1 MTVKEYMFA
10 RTKEF
15 RRTSLDEIFQ
25 ALFYFWRKGE
35 RNTMASEKKTKN
47 ECIATEWLE
56 EDNLMLL
63 ECWARDGYTFQDIA
77 NRIGISI
84 STLRAWRVQYPE
96 INDALKKGR
105 EIIDYKVENAL
116 LKSALGYK
124 TKEVKVTT
132 TIRFGKTVETIKEV
146 TDKEQAPNVSAIQCW
161 LYNRLPNK
169 WKKNR
174 DQLIELNEEDTK
186 IQVTVTRASTSQSTT
201 AQHDE
206 TAEDKE
212 WQDGLSTMN
221 QSIEIRSMTEEERAE
236 ADKKKAQTNEQ
247 SALNMAT
254 KVENEASDEDLDYW
268 PDDWEDEEWED

>member
-1 MTVKEYMFA
+1 
-10 RTKEF
+10 
-15 RRTSLDEIFQ
+15 
-25 ALFYFWRKGE
+25 
-35 RNTMASEKKTKN
+35 MASGSKTKN

-84 STLRAWRVQYPE
+84 STLRMWRAQYPD
-96 INDALKKGR
+96 IDNALKKGR

-132 TIRFGKTVETIKEV
+132 TIRYGKTVETVKEV
-146 TDKEQAPNVSAIQCW
+146 IDKEQAPNVSAIQCW
-161 LYNRLPNK
+161 LYNRLPQK

-174 DQLIELNEEDTK
+174 DQIIELDDEDTK
-186 IQVTVTRASTSQSTT
+186 IQVTVTRASTSQSTK
-201 AQHDE
+201 AQQDE

-212 WQDGLSTMN
+212 WQDSLSTVN
-221 QSIEIRSMTEEERAE
+221 QSIEIRSATEEERAE
-236 ADKKKAQTNEQ
+236 TTKKKARTTEQ
-247 SALNMAT
+247 STQNMAT
-254 KVENEASDEDLDYW
+254 KVENEASDKDLDYW
-268 PDDWEDEEWED
+268 PDDWEDEK

>member
-1 MTVKEYMFA
+1 MA
-10 RTKEF
+10 RSITK
-15 RRTSLDEIFQ
+15 SGVSVDD
-25 ALFYFWRKGE
+25 
-35 RNTMASEKKTKN
+35 
-47 ECIATEWLE
+47 WLT
-56 EDNLMLL
+56 DDGLLLL
-63 ECWARDGYTFQDIA
+63 ESWARDGYTFQDIA

-84 STLRAWRVQYPE
+84 STLRGWRVQYPE
-96 INDALKKGR
+96 IDSALKKGR

-116 LKSALGYK
+116 LKSALGYH

-174 DQLIELNEEDTK
+174 DQLIELDEEDTK

-201 AQHDE
+201 AQQDE

-212 WQDGLSTMN
+212 WQDEVN
-221 QSIEIRSMTEEERAE
+221 QSIEIRSATEEERAE
-236 ADKKKAQTNEQ
+236 AAKKKAQANEQ
-247 SALNMAT
+247 SASNVAT

-268 PDDWEDEEWED
+268 PDDWEDEDEEWED

>member
-1 MTVKEYMFA
+1 
-10 RTKEF
+10 
-15 RRTSLDEIFQ
+15 
-25 ALFYFWRKGE
+25 
-35 RNTMASEKKTKN
+35 MASEKKTKN
-47 ECIATEWLE
+47 ECIAAEWLE

-77 NRIGISI
+77 NRIGIAV
-84 STLRAWRVQYPE
+84 STLRGWRAQYPD
-96 INDALKKGR
+96 IDNALKKGR

-116 LKSALGYK
+116 LKSALGYH

-174 DQLIELNEEDTK
+174 DQLIELDDEDTK
-186 IQVTVTRASTSQSTT
+186 IQVTVTRASASQSTK
-201 AQHDE
+201 AQHDD
-206 TAEDKE
+206 TVEDKE
-212 WQDGLSTMN
+212 WQDEVN
-221 QSIEIRSMTEEERAE
+221 QSIEIRSTTEEERAE
-236 ADKKKAQTNEQ
+236 AAKKKAQANEQ
-247 SALNMAT
+247 STSNVAT

-268 PDDWEDEEWED
+268 PDDWEDDSEEWED

>member
-1 MTVKEYMFA
+1 
-10 RTKEF
+10 
-15 RRTSLDEIFQ
+15 
-25 ALFYFWRKGE
+25 
-35 RNTMASEKKTKN
+35 MASEKKTKN
-47 ECIATEWLE
+47 ECIAAEWLE

-77 NRIGISI
+77 NRIGIAV
-84 STLRAWRVQYPE
+84 STLRMWRMQYPD
-96 INDALKKGR
+96 IDNALKKGR

-116 LKSALGYK
+116 LKSALGYH

-146 TDKEQAPNVSAIQCW
+146 TAKEQAPNVSAIQCW

-174 DQLIELNEEDTK
+174 DSLIELNEEDTK
-186 IQVTVTRASTSQSTT
+186 IQVTVTRASTSQSTK
-201 AQHDE
+201 AQHDN

-212 WQDGLSTMN
+212 WQDEVN
-221 QSIEIRSMTEEERAE
+221 QSIEIRGATEEERAE
-236 ADKKKAQTNEQ
+236 AAKKKAQAKDESSQ
-247 SALNMAT
+247 NMST

-268 PDDWEDEEWED
+268 PDDWEDEDEDEDEE

>member
-1 MTVKEYMFA
+1 
-10 RTKEF
+10 
-15 RRTSLDEIFQ
+15 
-25 ALFYFWRKGE
+25 
-35 RNTMASEKKTKN
+35 MASEKKTKN
-47 ECIATEWLE
+47 KCIATEWLE

-84 STLRAWRVQYPE
+84 STLRGWRVQYPD
-96 INDALKKGR
+96 IDNALKKGR

-132 TIRFGKTVETIKEV
+132 TVRFGKTVETIKEV

-161 LYNRLPNK
+161 LYNRLPKK
-169 WKKNR
+169 WKNMNSKANILE
-174 DQLIELNEEDTK
+174 DIDEDTS
-186 IQVTVTRASTSQSTT
+186 IHVTVTRASTSQSTT
-201 AQHDE
+201 AQQDE

-212 WQDGLSTMN
+212 WQDEVN
-221 QSIEIRSMTEEERAE
+221 QSIEIRSATEEERAE
-236 ADKKKAQTNEQ
+236 AAKKKAQANEQ
-247 SALNMAT
+247 STSNVAT

-268 PDDWEDEEWED
+268 PDDWEDEERED

>member
-1 MTVKEYMFA
+1 
-10 RTKEF
+10 
-15 RRTSLDEIFQ
+15 
-25 ALFYFWRKGE
+25 
-35 RNTMASEKKTKN
+35 MASESKTKN
-47 ECIATEWLE
+47 ECIATDWLE
-56 EDNLMLL
+56 EDRLMLL
-63 ECWARDGYTFQDIA
+63 ACWARDGYTYQDVA
-77 NRIGISI
+77 NAIGITTK
-84 STLRAWRVQYPE
+84 TLKNWRDTYPE
-96 INDALKKGR
+96 IAKALKSGR

-116 LKSALGYK
+116 LKSALGYH

-174 DQLIELNEEDTK
+174 DQLIELDEEDTK

-201 AQHDE
+201 AQQDE

-236 ADKKKAQTNEQ
+236 AAKKKAQANEQ
-247 SALNMAT
+247 NESNVLT
-254 KVENEASDEDLDYW
+254 KVENEESDEDLDYW
-268 PDDWEDEEWED
+268 PDDWEDEDEEWED

>member
-1 MTVKEYMFA
+1 
-10 RTKEF
+10 
-15 RRTSLDEIFQ
+15 
-25 ALFYFWRKGE
+25 
-35 RNTMASEKKTKN
+35 MASEKKTKN

-96 INDALKKGR
+96 IDSALKKGR

-116 LKSALGYK
+116 LKSALGYH

-174 DQLIELNEEDTK
+174 DQLIELDEEDTK

-201 AQHDE
+201 AQQDE
-206 TAEDKE
+206 TVEDKE
-212 WQDGLSTMN
+212 WQDEVN
-221 QSIEIRSMTEEERAE
+221 QSIEIRSATEEERAE
-236 ADKKKAQTNEQ
+236 AAKKKAQANEQ
-247 SALNMAT
+247 STSNVAT

-268 PDDWEDEEWED
+268 PDDWEDEDEEWED

>member
-1 MTVKEYMFA
+1 
-10 RTKEF
+10 
-15 RRTSLDEIFQ
+15 
-25 ALFYFWRKGE
+25 
-35 RNTMASEKKTKN
+35 MASGSKTKN

-84 STLRAWRVQYPE
+84 STLRMWRREYPD
-96 INDALKKGR
+96 IDNALKKGR

-174 DQLIELNEEDTK
+174 DQLIELDEEDTK

-201 AQHDE
+201 AQQDK

-212 WQDGLSTMN
+212 WQDEVN
-221 QSIEIRSMTEEERAE
+221 QSIEIRSATEEERAE
-236 ADKKKAQTNEQ
+236 AAKKKAQANEQ
-247 SALNMAT
+247 STSNVAT

-268 PDDWEDEEWED
+268 PDDWEDEDEEWED

>member
-1 MTVKEYMFA
+1 
-10 RTKEF
+10 
-15 RRTSLDEIFQ
+15 
-25 ALFYFWRKGE
+25 
-35 RNTMASEKKTKN
+35 MASEKKTKN

-84 STLRAWRVQYPE
+84 STLRMWRREYPE
-96 INDALKKGR
+96 IDSALKKGR

-116 LKSALGYK
+116 LKSALGYQ
-124 TKEVKVTT
+124 TKEVKITT
-132 TIRFGKTVETIKEV
+132 TIRYGKTVETIKEV

-161 LYNRLPNK
+161 LYNRLPSK

-174 DQLIELNEEDTK
+174 DQLIELDDEDTK
-186 IQVTVTRASTSQSTT
+186 IQVTVTRASQSTT
-201 AQHDE
+201 AQQDE

-212 WQDGLSTMN
+212 WQDGLNTMN
-221 QSIEIRSMTEEERAE
+221 KSIEIRNMTEEEKAE
-236 ADKKKAQTNEQ
+236 AAKKKAQNSEQ
-247 SALNMAT
+247 STLNMAT

-268 PDDWEDEEWED
+268 PDDWEDEDEEWED

>member
-1 MTVKEYMFA
+1 
-10 RTKEF
+10 
-15 RRTSLDEIFQ
+15 
-25 ALFYFWRKGE
+25 
-35 RNTMASEKKTKN
+35 MASEKKTKN
-47 ECIATEWLE
+47 ECIAAEWLE

-77 NRIGISI
+77 NRIGIAV
-84 STLRAWRVQYPE
+84 STLRMWRMQYPD
-96 INDALKKGR
+96 IDNALKKGR

-116 LKSALGYK
+116 LKSALGYH

-174 DQLIELNEEDTK
+174 DQLIELDDEDTK
-186 IQVTVTRASTSQSTT
+186 IQVTVTRASASQSTT
-201 AQHDE
+201 AQHDDTVDE
-206 TAEDKE
+206 E
-212 WQDGLSTMN
+212 WQDEVN
-221 QSIEIRSMTEEERAE
+221 QSIEIRSATEEERAE
-236 ADKKKAQTNEQ
+236 AAKKKAQTEDESSQ
-247 SALNMAT
+247 SMST

-268 PDDWEDEEWED
+268 PDDWEDEDEEWED

>member
-1 MTVKEYMFA
+1 
-10 RTKEF
+10 
-15 RRTSLDEIFQ
+15 
-25 ALFYFWRKGE
+25 
-35 RNTMASEKKTKN
+35 MASEKKTKN

-84 STLRAWRVQYPE
+84 STLRGWRVQYPD
-96 INDALKKGR
+96 IDNALKKGR

-174 DQLIELNEEDTK
+174 DQLIELDDEDTK
-186 IQVTVTRASTSQSTT
+186 IQVTVTRASTSQSTK
-201 AQHDE
+201 AQQDE
-206 TAEDKE
+206 TVEDKE
-212 WQDGLSTMN
+212 WQEGLSTMN
-221 QSIEIRSMTEEERAE
+221 QSIEIRSATEEERAE
-236 ADKKKAQTNEQ
+236 AAKKKAQTNEQ
-247 SALNMAT
+247 NALNVAT
-254 KVENEASDEDLDYW
+254 KVENEVSDEDLDYW
-268 PDDWEDEEWED
+268 PDDWEDEKEEEWED

>member
-1 MTVKEYMFA
+1 
-10 RTKEF
+10 
-15 RRTSLDEIFQ
+15 
-25 ALFYFWRKGE
+25 
-35 RNTMASEKKTKN
+35 MASEKKTKN

-84 STLRAWRVQYPE
+84 STLRMWRVQYPE
-96 INDALKKGR
+96 IDNALKKGR

-132 TIRFGKTVETIKEV
+132 TMRYGKVVETVKEA

-174 DQLIELNEEDTK
+174 DQLIELDDEDTK
-186 IQVTVTRASTSQSTT
+186 IQVTVTRASASQSTK
-201 AQHDE
+201 AQQDE
-206 TAEDKE
+206 TAKDKE
-212 WQDGLSTMN
+212 WQDGLNTMN
-221 QSIEIRSMTEEERAE
+221 QSIEIRSATEEERAE
-236 ADKKKAQTNEQ
+236 AAKKKAQTNEQ

-254 KVENEASDEDLDYW
+254 KVESEANDEDLDYW
-268 PDDWEDEEWED
+268 PDDWEDEDEEWED

>member
-1 MTVKEYMFA
+1 
-10 RTKEF
+10 
-15 RRTSLDEIFQ
+15 
-25 ALFYFWRKGE
+25 
-35 RNTMASEKKTKN
+35 MASEKKTKN

-77 NRIGISI
+77 NRIGISL
-84 STLRAWRVQYPE
+84 STLRMWRSKYPE
-96 INDALKKGR
+96 IDNALKKGR

-132 TIRFGKTVETIKEV
+132 VIRYGKVVETVKEV

-174 DQLIELNEEDTK
+174 DNLIELGDEDTK
-186 IQVTVTRASTSQSTT
+186 IQVTVTRASTSQSTK
-201 AQHDE
+201 AQQDE

-212 WQDGLSTMN
+212 WQDGLSTVN
-221 QSIEIRSMTEEERAE
+221 QSIEIRGMTKEEA
-236 ADKKKAQTNEQ
+236 AAVAKQKAQKTEQ
-247 SALNMAT
+247 STSNMAT
-254 KVENEASDEDLDYW
+254 KVEPEANDEDLDYW

>member
-1 MTVKEYMFA
+1 
-10 RTKEF
+10 
-15 RRTSLDEIFQ
+15 
-25 ALFYFWRKGE
+25 
-35 RNTMASEKKTKN
+35 MASEKKTKN
-47 ECIATEWLE
+47 ECIAAEWLE

-63 ECWARDGYTFQDIA
+63 ECWARDGYTFQDVA
-77 NRIGISI
+77 NRIGIAA
-84 STLRAWRVQYPE
+84 STLRMWRMQYPD
-96 INDALKKGR
+96 IDNALKKGR

-116 LKSALGYK
+116 LKSALGYH

-186 IQVTVTRASTSQSTT
+186 IQVTVTRASTSQSTK
-201 AQHDE
+201 AQHDN
-206 TAEDKE
+206 TVEDKE
-212 WQDGLSTMN
+212 WQDEVN
-221 QSIEIRSMTEEERAE
+221 QSIEIRGATEEERAE
-236 ADKKKAQTNEQ
+236 AAKKKAQAKDESSQ
-247 SALNMAT
+247 NMST

-268 PDDWEDEEWED
+268 PDDWEDEDEEWEG

>member
-1 MTVKEYMFA
+1 
-10 RTKEF
+10 
-15 RRTSLDEIFQ
+15 
-25 ALFYFWRKGE
+25 
-35 RNTMASEKKTKN
+35 MASEKKTKN

-84 STLRAWRVQYPE
+84 STLRMWRREYPE
-96 INDALKKGR
+96 IDSALKKGR

-116 LKSALGYK
+116 LKSALGYQ
-124 TKEVKVTT
+124 TKEVKITT
-132 TIRFGKTVETIKEV
+132 TIRYGKTVETIKEV

-161 LYNRLPNK
+161 LYNRLPSK

-174 DQLIELNEEDTK
+174 DQLIELDDEDTK
-186 IQVTVTRASTSQSTT
+186 IQVTVTRASQSTT
-201 AQHDE
+201 AQQDE

-212 WQDGLSTMN
+212 WQDGLNTMN
-221 QSIEIRSMTEEERAE
+221 KSIEIRNMTEEEKEE
-236 ADKKKAQTNEQ
+236 AAKKKAQTDEQ
-247 SALNMAT
+247 STPNMAT

-268 PDDWEDEEWED
+268 PDDWEDEDEEWED

>member
-1 MTVKEYMFA
+1 
-10 RTKEF
+10 
-15 RRTSLDEIFQ
+15 
-25 ALFYFWRKGE
+25 
-35 RNTMASEKKTKN
+35 MASGSKTKN

-84 STLRAWRVQYPE
+84 STLRGWRVQYPD
-96 INDALKKGR
+96 IDNALKKGR

-132 TIRFGKTVETIKEV
+132 TMRYGKVVETIIEV
-146 TDKEQAPNVSAIQCW
+146 TDKERAPNVSAIQCW

-174 DQLIELNEEDTK
+174 DQLIELDDEDTK

-201 AQHDE
+201 AQQDK

-212 WQDGLSTMN
+212 WQDEVN

-236 ADKKKAQTNEQ
+236 AAKKKAQANEQ
-247 SALNMAT
+247 STSNVAT

-268 PDDWEDEEWED
+268 PDDWEDEEEEWED